1 MLLEQILSRDNLKA
15 AYKQVKR
22 NRGCA
27 GVDGTTV
34 DELRHVLWDSWA
46 FIKADILNGTYI
58 PSPVKRVEI
67 PKPNG
72 GSRSLGIPTTLDRL
86 IQQAMNQELMKL
98 YDEDFSESSFGYRPN
113 RGAHEAIRQAQEY
126 LNKGYE
132 WVVEIDLQKF
142 FDTVNHDC
150 LMNILT
156 EKIEDKR
163 VLRLIRRYL
172 QSGIQLGDVVKPNE
186 QGTPQGGPLSPVL
199 SNILLDILDKELE
212 KRGHC
217 FIRYADD
224 ICIFVRSRKAG
235 ARVLQSISKFLA
247 KRLKLKVNSEKSRVS
262 KPREIKLLGFGFYK
276 YKGNY
281 RIRVHR
287 KSYEKVKSEIR
298 KISHKNRQLSMDDR
312 IKRLNWLIVGWVN
325 YFKIADCK
333 GYMSE
338 LDSWVRSKLRYCVW
352 KTWKRV
358 RTRIRELIRLGI
370 EKSTAI
376 VQGLTRLGGWRI
388 CHSPILQCT
397 LTDKYWKD
405 LGYIGFVAA
414 YQK

>member
-247 KRLKLKVNSEKSRVS
+247 KAAE
-262 KPREIKLLGFGFYK
+262 
-276 YKGNY
+276 
-281 RIRVHR
+281 
-287 KSYEKVKSEIR
+287 
-298 KISHKNRQLSMDDR
+298 
-312 IKRLNWLIVGWVN
+312 
-325 YFKIADCK
+325 
-333 GYMSE
+333 
-338 LDSWVRSKLRYCVW
+338 
-352 KTWKRV
+352 T
-358 RTRIRELIRLGI
+358 
-370 EKSTAI
+370 
-376 VQGLTRLGGWRI
+376 QGK
-388 CHSPILQCT
+388 Q
-397 LTDKYWKD
+397 
-405 LGYIGFVAA
+405 
-414 YQK
+414 